1 MANLHE
7 LERNATASN
16 KVLAQKELDDADTEP
31 SQIPTI
37 REREFTRVFKLTG
50 TISTIREL
58 PNEVIA
64 EIFLHLV
71 LETVIIYKP
80 IDRSLAPW
88 NISQVCSRWREVA
101 LSVST
106 LWNDVDVDFS
116 LADTNDQDILTQK
129 LGMFLSHSG
138 QAPISLC
145 VSAKPPAPSLA
156 LLLRLMDILTPYQ
169 NRLHHLDLEPA
180 EIIPVIEDFSPNLI
194 KSVKSLELWFNT
206 ELRMS
211 PPYGGPLDL
220 TSLQFPA
227 LRKVTLA
234 LLKPAHVHF
243 HLPWAHLTYLRMDNI
258 TFTNRSSHQILSQC
272 RNLVICSLEL
282 PNDAAL
288 QPENITVMPR
298 LETLRTLTSANR
310 GAYGSFFSLLVAP
323 MLREFTLL
331 SGLDNDIVWSD
342 EALAAFVSHSCVE
355 RLVTTASV
363 HKLPTLLQGMPSLL
377 HLIFKEP
384 IDSSTLAAISNGRLF
399 PKLETL
405 VCGGF
410 SDFDKMADMFDE
422 MMDMLEH
429 RSWYSRTTG
438 DSDEFKTLKSMTY
451 CAPRIL
457 LLSNTWQERLQK
469 LQADGLHLDWRDEI
483 DISEF
488 DL

>member
-227 LRKVTLA
+227 LRKVTLT

-272 RNLVICSLEL
+272 HNLVTCSLEL

-288 QPENITVMPR
+288 
-298 LETLRTLTSANR
+298 
-310 GAYGSFFSLLVAP
+310 
-323 MLREFTLL
+323 
-331 SGLDNDIVWSD
+331 
-342 EALAAFVSHSCVE
+342 
-355 RLVTTASV
+355 
-363 HKLPTLLQGMPSLL
+363 
-377 HLIFKEP
+377 
-384 IDSSTLAAISNGRLF
+384 
-399 PKLETL
+399 
-405 VCGGF
+405 
-410 SDFDKMADMFDE
+410 
-422 MMDMLEH
+422 
-429 RSWYSRTTG
+429 
-438 DSDEFKTLKSMTY
+438 
-451 CAPRIL
+451 
-457 LLSNTWQERLQK
+457 
-469 LQADGLHLDWRDEI
+469 
-483 DISEF
+483 
-488 DL
+488 